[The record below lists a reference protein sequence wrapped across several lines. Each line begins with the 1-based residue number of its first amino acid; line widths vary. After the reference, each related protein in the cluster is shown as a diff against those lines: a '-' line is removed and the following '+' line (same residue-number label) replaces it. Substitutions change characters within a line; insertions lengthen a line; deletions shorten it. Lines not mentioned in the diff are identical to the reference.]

1 MPSLAH
7 GALSTSCNSG
17 QKIYKGSCLETDT
30 GLCHFYSYTGRYYRV
45 ALFFTE
51 RYSLRTA
58 IDKKGVTTPSPA
70 EVSGEATVSQA
81 LEVLLASLDD
91 SKAEDIIS
99 IDLRGKSALG
109 DYMVIASGRSQR
121 HVGAVA
127 DHMLRALKEIG
138 VRDIQ
143 IEGLE
148 SADWVLV
155 DTGDIIV
162 HIFHP
167 EIREFYNIEKIWL
180 TPEADEFNPRKK
192 SVH

>member
-1 MPSLAH
+1 M
-7 GALSTSCNSG
+7 
-17 QKIYKGSCLETDT
+17 
-30 GLCHFYSYTGRYYRV
+30 

-58 IDKKGVTTPSPA
+58 IEKEGVTTPSPA
-70 EVSGEATVSQA
+70 KISGEATVSQA
-81 LEVLLASLDD
+81 LETLLASLED
-91 SKAEDIIS
+91 SKAEDIIT

-127 DHMLRALKEIG
+127 DHALQALKAIG
-138 VRDIQ
+138 VRDIK

-148 SADWVLV
+148 AADWVLV

-162 HIFHP
+162 HLFHP

-180 TPEADEFNPRKK
+180 TADQDETKARKK

>member
-1 MPSLAH
+1 M
-7 GALSTSCNSG
+7 
-17 QKIYKGSCLETDT
+17 
-30 GLCHFYSYTGRYYRV
+30 
-45 ALFFTE
+45 
-51 RYSLRTA
+51 RTA
-58 IDKKGVTTPSPA
+58 IEKKDVIAPSSA
-70 EVSGEATVSQA
+70 EISGEATVSHA
-81 LEVLLASLDD
+81 LEVLLASLED
-91 SKAEDIIS
+91 SKAEDIIT

-127 DHMLRALKEIG
+127 DHALQALKAIG
-138 VRDIQ
+138 VRGIQ

-148 SADWVLV
+148 AADWVLV

-180 TPEADEFNPRKK
+180 TPDAEDVKPRKK

>member
-1 MPSLAH
+1 MSP
-7 GALSTSCNSG
+7 
-17 QKIYKGSCLETDT
+17 CLETDT
-30 GLCHFYSYTGRYYRV
+30 GLCHFYSYTGSSCRV

-58 IDKKGVTTPSPA
+58 IEKKGVTTPSPA
-70 EVSGEATVSQA
+70 EVSGEATVSHA

-138 VRDIQ
+138 VRDVQ

>member
-1 MPSLAH
+1 M
-7 GALSTSCNSG
+7 
-17 QKIYKGSCLETDT
+17 
-30 GLCHFYSYTGRYYRV
+30 
-45 ALFFTE
+45 
-51 RYSLRTA
+51 RTA
-58 IDKKGVTTPSPA
+58 IEKKEVNTPSPA
-70 EVSGEATVSQA
+70 KISGEASVSHA

-91 SKAEDIIS
+91 SQAEDIIS

-127 DHMLRALKEIG
+127 DHMLTALKAIG
-138 VRDIQ
+138 VRDMM

-148 SADWVLV
+148 GADWVLV
-155 DTGDIIV
+155 DTGDIII

-167 EIREFYNIEKIWL
+167 EIREFYNLEKIWV
-180 TPEADEFNPRKK
+180 TPDADQTKASKK

>member
-1 MPSLAH
+1 M
-7 GALSTSCNSG
+7 
-17 QKIYKGSCLETDT
+17 
-30 GLCHFYSYTGRYYRV
+30 
-45 ALFFTE
+45 
-51 RYSLRTA
+51 
-58 IDKKGVTTPSPA
+58 
-70 EVSGEATVSQA
+70 
-81 LEVLLASLDD
+81 LASLDD

>member
-1 MPSLAH
+1 M
-7 GALSTSCNSG
+7 
-17 QKIYKGSCLETDT
+17 
-30 GLCHFYSYTGRYYRV
+30 

-51 RYSLRTA
+51 RDSLRTA
-58 IDKKGVTTPSPA
+58 IEKKGANTPSPA
-70 EVSGEATVSQA
+70 EISGEATVSQA
-81 LEVLLASLDD
+81 LEVLLASLED

-138 VRDIQ
+138 VRDVH

-155 DTGDIIV
+155 DTGDIII

-167 EIREFYNIEKIWL
+167 ETREFYNIEKIWL
-180 TPEADEFNPRKK
+180 MPDADVVQSVKK

>member
-1 MPSLAH
+1 M
-7 GALSTSCNSG
+7 
-17 QKIYKGSCLETDT
+17 
-30 GLCHFYSYTGRYYRV
+30 
-45 ALFFTE
+45 
-51 RYSLRTA
+51 RTA
-58 IDKKGVTTPSPA
+58 IDKKGVTTPSSA
-70 EVSGEATVSQA
+70 EISGEATVSHA
-81 LEVLLASLDD
+81 LEVLLASLED
-91 SKAEDIIS
+91 SKAEDIIT

-127 DHMLRALKEIG
+127 DHALQALKAIG
-138 VRDIQ
+138 VRGIQ

-148 SADWVLV
+148 AADWVLV

-180 TPEADEFNPRKK
+180 TPDAEDVKPRKK

>member
-1 MPSLAH
+1 M
-7 GALSTSCNSG
+7 
-17 QKIYKGSCLETDT
+17 
-30 GLCHFYSYTGRYYRV
+30 

-58 IDKKGVTTPSPA
+58 IDTKTVTTSSPA
-70 EVSGEATVSQA
+70 EISGEATVSEA
-81 LEVLLASLDD
+81 LNTLLASLDD
-91 SKAEDIIS
+91 SQAEDIIT

-138 VRDIQ
+138 VRDVH

-148 SADWVLV
+148 ANDWVLV
-155 DTGDIIV
+155 DTGDIII

-167 EIREFYNIEKIWL
+167 EIREFYNIEKIWV
-180 TPEADEFNPRKK
+180 TPDANDVKARKNP
-192 SVH
+192 VH